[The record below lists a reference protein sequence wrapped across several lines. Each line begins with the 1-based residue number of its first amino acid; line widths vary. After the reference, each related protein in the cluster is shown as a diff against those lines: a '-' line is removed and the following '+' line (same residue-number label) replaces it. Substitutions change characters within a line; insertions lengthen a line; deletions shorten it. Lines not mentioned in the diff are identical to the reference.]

1 MTKTKYYEF
10 AFPGKFRNSSQIVF
24 RFSISS
30 YLTMRLCGVPSL
42 LFSKKSDQK
51 RCMGKVLETRTG
63 FNLGYLHAEQC
74 WQVAY
79 EPVNRY

>member
-1 MTKTKYYEF
+1 MIIKKIE
-10 AFPGKFRNSSQIVF
+10 PQQQ
-24 RFSISS
+24 
-30 YLTMRLCGVPSL
+30 LCETVPSSFFFFFEL
-42 LFSKKSDQK
+42 RDLMSEVLWYELSKKSDQK

-74 WQVAY
+74 CQVAY